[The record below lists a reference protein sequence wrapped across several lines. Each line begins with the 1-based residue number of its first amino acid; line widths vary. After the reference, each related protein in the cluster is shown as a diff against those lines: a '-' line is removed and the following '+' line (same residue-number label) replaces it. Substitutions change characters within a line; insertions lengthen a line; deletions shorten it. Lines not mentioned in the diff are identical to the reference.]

1 MTMATGN
8 KHKHSE
14 TRGMKTWTWR
24 KLWLD
29 VHLYL
34 GLSVGA
40 FLAIA
45 GLTGSILVF
54 FHEIDGWLN
63 PELHQIQA
71 PQHTGTVHQP
81 LAAIV
86 QAAMQAAPA
95 DSMVTTVYGPR
106 RGEGVYAIYTS
117 QDSGDWQRIFVDPY
131 RAHVTGMRSYAVDQW
146 VPDHLIDFL
155 FQLHFSLLMGIN
167 GIVMAAIMAL
177 MLIISLITG
186 LIIWWPTTGQWRKAL
201 TIKRHAGPVRFNFDL
216 HKALSFYLLP
226 LLLALLLSGV
236 YMNLHDPFVWVTRQ
250 FSPET
255 RVSQDQLT
263 SSPIDAARPI
273 SVESA
278 WAIAADRYPQGD
290 LHAIYLPDDETGVF
304 VVVQKHVP
312 GLSKFWSERQIAIDQ
327 YSGEILD
334 VRAPDT
340 RRSAGETFL
349 DWLWPLHSG
358 EAFGWAGRIA
368 VFLCGLACPVIYVT
382 GVIRWLQKRRKP
394 QAKTGKSSSTA
405 AIDKQTEGAL

>member
-1 MTMATGN
+1 MTRATN
-8 KHKHSE
+8 NEYKHAK
-14 TRGMKTWTWR
+14 TREISKWTWR

-63 PELHQIQA
+63 PELRQIQETH
-71 PQHTGTVHQP
+71 QRDETHQP
-81 LAAIV
+81 LAAIL
-86 QAAMQAAPA
+86 QAAVQVAPV
-95 DSMVTTVYGPR
+95 DSTVNTVYGPR
-106 RGEGVYAIYTS
+106 RGDGVYAIYTS

-131 RAHVTGMRSYAVDQW
+131 SAQVTGIRNYAVDQW

-155 FQLHFSLLMGIN
+155 FQLHFSLLLGTN
-167 GIVMAAIMAL
+167 GIVMMAIIAL
-177 MLIISLITG
+177 ILIISLITG
-186 LIIWWPTTGQWRKAL
+186 LIVWWPATGQWRKAL

-216 HKALSFYLLP
+216 HKTLSFYFLP
-226 LLLALLLSGV
+226 LLLVLLLSGV
-236 YMNLHDPFVWVTRQ
+236 YMNLHDPFIWVIRQ
-250 FSPET
+250 FSSET

-263 SSPIDAARPI
+263 SSPIDAGHPI

-278 WAIAADRYPQGD
+278 WATALDRYPQGD

-340 RRSAGETFL
+340 RRSSGETFL

-368 VFLCGLACPVIYVT
+368 VFVCGLVCPVIYVT

-394 QAKTGKSSSTA
+394 QVRIGKSSSTT
-405 AIDKQTEGAL
+405 AIDKQSEGAL